1 MLTTFESTVRQIMA
15 PQQRVYDMLSNL
27 ENIEKVS
34 DRLPAD
40 KIESLSFDRDS
51 VSISVPPVGA
61 VTMKVVDREEP
72 KTIKF
77 EAANSPVPFNLW
89 IQLVP
94 VTDDSCKMKLTIKAE
109 LNIFIKGMV
118 QKPLQEGLER
128 MADVLQNI
136 PY

>member
-1 MLTTFESTVRQIMA
+1 MA

-27 ENIEKVS
+27 ENIEKVR